1 MRAAAPALPILI
13 AVLALPGACAAPRD
27 GYPSLAPRAI
37 EQKGFGEPAAP
48 PPPPVIAD
56 PTLDAALAAGER
68 EARDAA
74 AAFDAAAGRAAT
86 RVAAARGAPAGDPR
100 WLDAHVA
107 LGELDTLR
115 AASAGAVTTLE
126 DLAIARAMTL
136 APAYPALEAA
146 RERARVV
153 AERQAER
160 IDTLSAALAP
170 AG

>member
-1 MRAAAPALPILI
+1 MRAAAPVLLA
-13 AVLALPGACAAPRD
+13 ALALPAACAAPRD

-48 PPPPVIAD
+48 PPPPVVAD
-56 PTLDAALAAGER
+56 PTLDAALATA
-68 EARDAA
+68 EAQARAAEAAFNAA
-74 AAFDAAAGRAAT
+74 AARAAA
-86 RVAAARGAPAGDPR
+86 RVAEARGAPAGDPR

-107 LGELDTLR
+107 LGELDTLQ
-115 AASAGAVTTLE
+115 AASAGALTTLE

-146 RERARVV
+146 RERARIT

-160 IDTLSAALAP
+160 IDRLSGALAP